1 MFLLF
6 LVWIW
11 LFASLDVEKGE
22 GGGGYYDNEPS
33 ETSRVDTRYGDENV
47 LTDRFA
53 PGPEDRETFV
63 NGQGNAFVATNA
75 DVYEVRFKAF
85 LVLALV

>member
-1 MFLLF
+1 M
-6 LVWIW
+6 
-11 LFASLDVEKGE
+11 
-22 GGGGYYDNEPS
+22 
-33 ETSRVDTRYGDENV
+33 